1 VYKTGE
7 KNKKSRSLRPG
18 SHCALFSQLRGM
30 QEKLDSSCN
39 LTRAQAASTNI
50 YMSGSAV
57 DDSLDASDIGLP
69 SSVCSSVGVGNLDA
83 ECYALF
89 TDITLCHF
97 SAPPYNK
104 LHNKDYNNTTQ
115 AITQEKFREKIKFLL
130 QGPVGKP
137 DQCHAGGQKTA
148 FIIIHGKGPLVKKNF
163 FFF

>member
-1 VYKTGE
+1 MVFSYVNGFDKRGDRGE
-7 KNKKSRSLRPG
+7 KQKIPIVRSG
-18 SHCALFSQLRGM
+18 SHCALFSHLRGM

-83 ECYALF
+83 ECYALV

-104 LHNKDYNNTTQ
+104 LHNKDYNNTTI
-115 AITQEKFREKIKFLL
+115 AINQEKIQSFLKIFFGLL
-130 QGPVGKP
+130 L
-137 DQCHAGGQKTA
+137 T
-148 FIIIHGKGPLVKKNF
+148 
-163 FFF
+163 